1 MILGLVSIQRNRGP
15 WLLEWFAFHYLIG
28 FRKFY
33 FYAHLCDDNT
43 AEVVLK
49 LKKRLDITAISLTEK
64 IDYIQLMAYQHA
76 CENYMDE
83 VDWMAFIDGDE
94 FLFPTQYNTMQE
106 ALWPY
111 NHQPLSA
118 IGAYNVNFGSAGH
131 LTEPQ
136 GLITENY
143 TRRANIDS
151 FLPHRRV
158 KSILKGRQKISAS
171 TCSNVFQT
179 PLGTFDD
186 QMRPVTWGYL
196 PDYVPSYEQFRFNH
210 YVCQSREYYEK
221 FKRHS
226 GHGDAGADTER
237 EEIWWKTFNTN
248 EEEDDSMLRFRAQLR
263 ATVAELKAAME
274 E

>member
-15 WLLEWFAFHYLIG
+15 WLLEWFAFHYMIG

-43 AEVVLK
+43 NEVVMK
-49 LKKRLDITAISLTEK
+49 LKKRLDITALVVNEK
-64 IDYIQLMAYQHA
+64 ADQIQLKAFQHA
-76 CENYMDE
+76 CESYMNE

-94 FLFPTQYNTMQE
+94 FIFPTQYNTMQE

-118 IGAYNVNFGSAGH
+118 VAAYNVNFGSAGH
-131 LTEPQ
+131 LTEPA
-136 GLITENY
+136 GLITESY

-158 KSILKGRQKISAS
+158 KSIVKGRQNISIS
-171 TCSNVFQT
+171 GCSNMFNT
-179 PLGTFDD
+179 PQGTFDE
-186 QMRPVTWGYL
+186 QMRPISWGYM
-196 PDYVPSYEQFRFNH
+196 PDNVPSYEQFRFNH
-210 YVCQSREYYEK
+210 YVCQSREFYEK

-226 GHGDAGADTER
+226 GHADAGTNVER
-237 EEIWWKTFNTN
+237 EEQWWRDFDTN
-248 EEEDDSMLRFRAQLR
+248 EEQDDSMLRFREQLR
-263 ATVAELKAAME
+263 ATIAELQAAMDA
-274 E
+274 

>member
-15 WLLEWFAFHYLIG
+15 WLLEWFAFHYMIG

-33 FYAHLCDDNT
+33 YYAHLCDDNT
-43 AEVVLK
+43 AEVLIK
-49 LKKRLDITAISLTEK
+49 LKKRLDITAIGLTDK
-64 IDYIQLMAYQHA
+64 ANQIQLMAYQHA
-76 CENYMDE
+76 CDNYMDE

-94 FLFPTQYNTMQE
+94 FIFPTQCNTMQE

-111 NHQPLSA
+111 THQPVSA
-118 IGAYNVNFGSAGH
+118 IGAYNVNFGSSGY
-131 LTEPQ
+131 LTEPA

-143 TRRANIDS
+143 TRRANIES
-151 FLPHRRV
+151 FLSHRRV
-158 KSILKGRQKISAS
+158 KSIVKGRQKISVS
-171 TCSNVFQT
+171 GCSNVFNT
-179 PLGTFDD
+179 PLGTVDE

-226 GHGDAGADTER
+226 GHADAGADIER
-237 EEIWWKTFNTN
+237 EEAWWRGFDTN
-248 EEEDDSMLRFRAQLR
+248 EEEDDSMLRFREQLR
-263 ATVAELKAAME
+263 ATVAELQAAMDA
-274 E
+274 